1 MSTIASVTHLLSLTC
16 IRRTRLLP
24 VAGQVTVHVGQ
35 KVSATDVVATGTLP
49 GRHLLLDIGQAL
61 DVTNPSNVEQYIERK
76 PGERVQKGDI
86 IAKVGSVMS
95 RVVRAP
101 EEGVILSTAGGQVL
115 MEVEPKT
122 IELKAGLPG
131 VISSVVPERGVVLEA
146 NGTLLQGA
154 WGNDLASVGMLLAL
168 AKSPEEEMTR
178 AMLDVSMRG
187 AVVLAGMCMQEEALR
202 STADAPIK
210 GLILASMSADLIPL
224 ARTLPFPV
232 IVMEGFGRIPMNKVT
247 FQLLGSSEKRDISL
261 DATNWNPYTG
271 DRPEIIIPQQANG
284 SEPREVDLF
293 EAQQTVRVTMPPF
306 AGRIGTIEQLRPGM
320 SVMPN
325 GMHVAAAVV
334 RLGNQYQ
341 ALIPLAN
348 MEVLE

>member
-35 KVSATDVVATGTLP
+35 KVGATDVVATGTLP

-61 DVTNPSNVEQYIERK
+61 DVTNPSKVEQYIERK

-131 VISSVVPERGVVLEA
+131 VISSVVPEHGVVLEA

-178 AMLDVSMRG
+178 AMLDVSIRG

-247 FQLLGSSEKRDISL
+247 FQLLGSSEERDISL

-284 SEPREVDLF
+284 SEPREWIYSRHNRPCGSRCRHL
-293 EAQQTVRVTMPPF
+293 P
-306 AGRIGTIEQLRPGM
+306 AGLVPSSNCGRG
-320 SVMPN
+320 
-325 GMHVAAAVV
+325 
-334 RLGNQYQ
+334 
-341 ALIPLAN
+341 
-348 MEVLE
+348 